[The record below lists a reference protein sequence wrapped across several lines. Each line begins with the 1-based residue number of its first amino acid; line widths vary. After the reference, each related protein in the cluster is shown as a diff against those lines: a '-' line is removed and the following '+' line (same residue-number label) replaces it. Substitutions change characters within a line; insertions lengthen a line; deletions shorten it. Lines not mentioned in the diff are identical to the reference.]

1 MKEKLFVCNV
11 NPITGM
17 RSTRKLYASANAV
30 YNEVE
35 EEEENTNSNIDEDR
49 FNKLM
54 QRLSWRGAKKIKGYK
69 FSGTIPEPKDVGYY
83 SINSNF

>member
-17 RSTRKLYASANAV
+17 PSTRRLYASANAV

-35 EEEENTNSNIDEDR
+35 EDDDKPNCRIDEER
-49 FNKLM
+49 YNKLM
-54 QRLSWRGAKKIKGYK
+54 TRLSWRGAKRIKGYR
-69 FSGTIPEPKDVGYY
+69 FEGTIPEPKDISFY
-83 SINSNF
+83 SLPNN